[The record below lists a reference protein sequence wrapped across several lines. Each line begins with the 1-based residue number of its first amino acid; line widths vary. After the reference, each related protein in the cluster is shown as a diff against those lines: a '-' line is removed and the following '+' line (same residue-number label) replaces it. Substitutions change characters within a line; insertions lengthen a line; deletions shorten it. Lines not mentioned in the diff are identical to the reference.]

1 MEETVVKEAMETT
14 AAVAQDAAQEV
25 ANQTNPVKVFVI
37 GGIAAGVLYL
47 GYRFYKSKKNRK
59 SVEPAKPAQAN
70 AAEAVEPE
78 VVNNEE
84 EVKPENLN

>member
-25 ANQTNPVKVFVI
+25 AKQKNPVPFVVGGVIVLGIII
-37 GGIAAGVLYL
+37 GCKFYL
-47 GYRFYKSKKNRK
+47 NKKAQK

-70 AAEAVEPE
+70 KAEAVEPE